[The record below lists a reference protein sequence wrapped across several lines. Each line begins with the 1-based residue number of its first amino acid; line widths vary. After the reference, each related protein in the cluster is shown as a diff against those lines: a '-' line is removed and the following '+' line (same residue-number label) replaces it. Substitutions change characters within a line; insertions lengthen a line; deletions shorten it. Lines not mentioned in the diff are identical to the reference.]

1 MRNKNWGIL
10 TQQLIKVLSIDTYAF
25 DLFLGEAGGF
35 VVAAGGSEG
44 GLEDQ
49 AAVGSD
55 EALTLSAG
63 DGTSGTTFAFSVWQA
78 AGITGQAYSSVTK
91 VEIGA
96 DANSLIEQAVTT
108 NYTVNGA
115 GVISIVEVT
124 DGVDAADN
132 GAYIVRVS
140 YLYDI
145 ANAGSGAPTG
155 NDAVTDSGYDVV
167 EKKYSFLTI
176 NSEAGDGETGQ
187 FVVPDRYGNY
197 ATAASASRRT
207 DQVVG
212 RLMGVDYRFQ
222 KDLLD
227 TVQSKYEADAAF
239 RTAGTGTM
247 GVPQFVY
254 NFAYEALVAG
264 LATTGQTWSAKFGTQ
279 AEASVIAD
287 ACAAGAFGEAWI
299 QLNI

>member
-25 DLFLGEAGGF
+25 DAFLGEAGGF
-35 VVAAGGSEG
+35 VAASGTETGAENQSGTYSAVLDLSGATGSNVTVGGEWATYS
-44 GLEDQ
+44 
-49 AAVGSD
+49 AAVTGAIFNTVASISYDGDALALATDYTVDGSGNITFVSNQDFSGSD
-55 EALTLSAG
+55 E
-63 DGTSGTTFAFSVWQA
+63 
-78 AGITGQAYSSVTK
+78 
-91 VEIGA
+91 
-96 DANSLIEQAVTT
+96 
-108 NYTVNGA
+108 
-115 GVISIVEVT
+115 EVT
-124 DGVDAADN
+124 IN
-132 GAYIVRVS
+132 FT
-140 YLYDI
+140 YDI
-145 ANAGSGAPTG
+145 GNLGSGAPTSA
-155 NDAVTDSGYDVV
+155 NVVAASGYDVV

-187 FVVPDRYGNY
+187 FIVPDRYGNY
-197 ATAASASRRT
+197 ATQNTGAKT
-207 DQVVG
+207 NQTVG

-264 LATTGQTWSAKFGTQ
+264 LATTTQTWSAKFGTQ